1 MIGLNSKDLNES
13 LSQTLGVEG
22 KKEKGFF
29 KEFKTQDR
37 RQIRTKKWHLIVYLY
52 PCAGYNILQNEN
64 SARLSLDFAC
74 SVKHV
79 IILGSTIN
87 VLNWL

>member
-13 LSQTLGVEG
+13 LSQMLGMEG

-37 RQIRTKKWHLIVYLY
+37 RQIGTKKMAINRLFVSVCRVKDTFKTKMAL
-52 PCAGYNILQNEN
+52 GYRWILL
-64 SARLSLDFAC
+64 ALS
-74 SVKHV
+74 
-79 IILGSTIN
+79 N
-87 VLNWL
+87 M